1 MRFKR
6 FSNPFHPGEI
16 LQEEFLEPKGLTQRA
31 FARKLGWTPR
41 KLNEIIKGKRSVTA
55 MAAIDLAMALDTS
68 PEFWLNLQQAW
79 DLDLAYRLK
88 KAS

>member
-1 MRFKR
+1 MKYIR

-16 LQEEFLEPKGLTQRA
+16 LLEQYIEPKGVSQRG
-31 FARKLGWTPR
+31 FARRLGWTPR
-41 KLNEIIKGKRSVTA
+41 KLNEIVKGKRGISA
-55 MAAIDLAMALDTS
+55 SAAIDLAEALGTT

-79 DLDLAYRLK
+79 DLEQAYRIK